1 METSQ
6 VIFSSSLYELT
17 SLYHLPFLVLMVS
30 NMSSFMSLNSP
41 LIVLLMYCRE
51 VSITLDL
58 TIDAPISPLRAA
70 TVEYPPISIKYLQ
83 TLFSC
88 LCILFTKDLQ
98 VGNMKEKIKVT
109 GGIRQGCCI
118 STLLFKMVT
127 FKIIEA
133 LRKEK
138 KYKIGKF
145 NDNSIWLADD
155 ATLVA

>member
-1 METSQ
+1 
-6 VIFSSSLYELT
+6 
-17 SLYHLPFLVLMVS
+17 MVS

-98 VGNMKEKIKVT
+98 VGTTALPNRID
-109 GGIRQGCCI
+109 GRAI
-118 STLLFKMVT
+118 SFHMALPTTTLSALF
-127 FKIIEA
+127 
-133 LRKEK
+133 L
-138 KYKIGKF
+138 
-145 NDNSIWLADD
+145 
-155 ATLVA
+155 TLPHLTSPYLTLPH